1 LMIKN
6 PKRMRTRF
14 IFTFFCIVCSLLF
27 SYGQSRKII
36 HIPDIPGYKTLKCD
50 FHTHTVFSD
59 GTVWPTVRV
68 EEAWRDGL
76 DAVSITDHIEY
87 RPHSKDIVSDH
98 NRSYEI
104 AEPLAENLNILLIR
118 GAEITRSM
126 PPGHLNC
133 LFIKNANL
141 LDRENVMDAL
151 REARDQGAFI
161 LWNHPGWK
169 AQQPDTTLWWEEHTQ
184 LLKSDLLHGIE
195 VFNEKEYYPEA
206 IDWAVQKKLTMFCNS
221 DVHSPICM
229 LYDLEHSSR
238 PLTLVFSRSRTQ
250 GGIREALFNR
260 RTAAYFNNTL
270 AGQAGLLEAL
280 FFASVKL
287 HIPQS
292 PLKNGETKFVTIENN
307 SDIEYQLE
315 LVQPGIGFDAP
326 VNTVLKSH
334 RVTSLELR
342 GNSEQVGSQSE
353 LKIYYQV
360 NNALVSSDENLIITL
375 KIPNN

>member
-1 LMIKN
+1 MMKIRYIL
-6 PKRMRTRF
+6 
-14 IFTFFCIVCSLLF
+14 TFFLVLF
-27 SYGQSRKII
+27 CLSFLSGQSRKII
-36 HIPDIPGYKTLKCD
+36 HIPDIPGYTTLKCD

-98 NRSYEI
+98 NRSHEI
-104 AEPLAENLNILLIR
+104 AEPLANKLNIILIK

-141 LDRENVMDAL
+141 LERENVMDAV

-169 AQQPDTTLWWEEHTQ
+169 VQQPDSTLWWAEHTN
-184 LLKSDLLHGIE
+184 LLNGDLLHGIE
-195 VFNEKEYYPEA
+195 VFNDGEYYPEA
-206 IDWAVQKKLTMFCNS
+206 IDWAVSKKLTMFANS
-221 DVHSPICM
+221 DIHSPVNM
-229 LYDLEHSSR
+229 RYDMNNITR
-238 PLTLVFSRSRTQ
+238 PLTLVFSRSRTR

-260 RTAAYFNNTL
+260 RTAALFNNTL
-270 AGQAGLLEAL
+270 AGPANLLEAL
-280 FFASVKL
+280 FFASVK
-287 HIPQS
+287 IYNPQGQ
-292 PLKNGETKFVTIENN
+292 LKNGQTKYVVIENN
-307 SDIEYQLE
+307 SDIEYHLE

-326 VNTVLKSH
+326 VNRILLPH
-334 RVTSLELR
+334 RHTALELR
-342 GNSEQVGSQSE
+342 GNSEQVGTQNE
-353 LKIYYQV
+353 LRIYYKV
-360 NNALVSSDENLIITL
+360 NNALVSSDGNLVITL
-375 KIPNN
+375 KISNN

>member
-1 LMIKN
+1 
-6 PKRMRTRF
+6 MRTRF
-14 IFTFFCIVCSLLF
+14 ILTSFCIVCSLLF

-87 RPHSKDIVSDH
+87 RPHSKDIASDH

-104 AEPLAENLNILLIR
+104 AEPLAEDLDILLIK

-141 LDRENVMDAL
+141 LDRENVIDAL

-169 AQQPDTTLWWEEHTQ
+169 AQQPDTTLWWDEHTQ

-195 VFNEKEYYPEA
+195 VFNEREYYPEA
-206 IDWAVQKKLTMFCNS
+206 IDWAVQKKLTMFGNS
-221 DVHSPICM
+221 DVHSPVNM
-229 LYDLEHSSR
+229 FYDLENRCR
-238 PLTLVFSRSRTQ
+238 PLTLVFSRSRTK
-250 GGIREALFNR
+250 GGLREALFSR
-260 RTAAYFNNTL
+260 RTAVFFNNTL
-270 AGQAGLLEAL
+270 VGTADLLEAL

-287 HIPQS
+287 HIPQG
-292 PLKNGETKFVTIENN
+292 PLKNGVTKFITVENN
-307 SDIEYQLE
+307 SDIEFQLE

-326 VNTVLKSH
+326 GKPVLKSH
-334 RVTSLELR
+334 RATSLELR
-342 GNSEQVGSQSE
+342 GNSEQTGSQSE

-360 NNALVSSDENLIITL
+360 SNALVSSDENLIITL